1 MPAEQDRLL
10 APLPPINPGAD
21 ADAWRL
27 RRKELLDL
35 VVDMEYGGIP
45 PQPESLRVE
54 HLQHPMGEMLSMRV
68 HINEAFSFT
77 LQLYKPIRRPQPG
90 TKFPVILTG
99 DGCYHNCNDA
109 VIENA
114 HSRGYAVAKFNRVE
128 FAHDTCSAIRSGGI
142 YDLYPDSTFGA
153 ISAWA
158 WGYSRAMDA
167 LETLDV
173 ADTSRVAITG
183 HSRGGKTVLL
193 AGALD
198 ERFAYVHPNNSGCCG
213 AGCFRYRTEPRDG
226 KRGNER
232 LEEILKA
239 YPYWFGPKLFAYI
252 GKDHTL
258 PFDQHF
264 LKAAVAPRMLIET
277 SAQDDTW
284 SNPTGSY
291 LTYTAARE
299 VYELLGVPDHIA
311 YRIRPG
317 GHAHTPGDFNAL
329 FAFMED
335 PLAITEGYSLKPC
348 IF

>member
-1 MPAEQDRLL
+1 MDTLQDRLL
-10 APLPPINPGAD
+10 SPLPPINPGAD
-21 ADAWRL
+21 AAAWRI

-35 VVDMEYGGIP
+35 VVDLEYGGMP

-54 HLQHPMGEMLSMRV
+54 QLQHPLGEMLSMRV
-68 HINEAFSFT
+68 HINETFSFT
-77 LQLYKPIRRPQPG
+77 LQVYKPIKRPQPG
-90 TKFPVILTG
+90 TKFPIILTG

-109 VIENA
+109 VIA
-114 HSRGYAVAKFNRVE
+114 DAFSHGFAVAKFNRVE
-128 FAHDTCSAIRSGGI
+128 FAADTCCPDRKGGI

-153 ISAWA
+153 IAAWA

-167 LETLDV
+167 LETLEIV
-173 ADTSRVAITG
+173 DTAKVAITG

-198 ERFAYVHPNNSGCCG
+198 ERFAYVHPNGSGCGG

-226 KRGNER
+226 LRGSAQ
-232 LEEILKA
+232 LQDILKSMA
-239 YPYWFGPKLFAYI
+239 YWFGPKLPAYI

-277 SAQDDTW
+277 SGREDTW
-284 SNPTGSY
+284 ANPKGSY
-291 LTYTAARE
+291 LTFEAARE
-299 VYELLGVPDHIA
+299 VYRLLGVPENIA

-317 GHAHTPGDFNAL
+317 GHAHTPADFNAL
-329 FAFMED
+329 FTFMED
-335 PLAITEGYSLKPC
+335 PLAVTEGYTTHP
-348 IF
+348 